1 MPAPKLYPTFEQ
13 WEPLRAKFSKIRAK
27 LEKKENCDKLILSL
41 VDEINEYQD
50 LKGRAESMFIRV
62 FGINVEEIRANQ
74 IKPAIKTK

>member
-1 MPAPKLYPTFEQ
+1 MPEPKLYPTFEQ

-41 VDEINEYQD
+41 VDEINEYDD
-50 LKGRAESMFIRV
+50 LKGRAESMFTRV
-62 FGINVEEIRANQ
+62 FGISVEEIRANQ